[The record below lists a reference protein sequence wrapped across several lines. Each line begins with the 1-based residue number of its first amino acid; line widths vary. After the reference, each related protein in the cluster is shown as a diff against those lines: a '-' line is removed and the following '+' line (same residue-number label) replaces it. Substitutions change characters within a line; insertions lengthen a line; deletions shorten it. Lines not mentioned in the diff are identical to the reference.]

1 MMNTNFTG
9 RSIASD
15 GTAWCTYSNVLA
27 KNVIVCGVDKLFQ
40 GTQKIK
46 TLTLWFQKKH
56 QVNLEILKVKLGFN
70 PPETRVYLIEMHG

>member
-15 GTAWCTYSNVLA
+15 GTAWCTYSNALA

-46 TLTLWFQKKH
+46 TLTLWF
-56 QVNLEILKVKLGFN
+56 
-70 PPETRVYLIEMHG
+70 

>member
-15 GTAWCTYSNVLA
+15 GTAWCTYSNALA
-27 KNVIVCGVDKLFQ
+27 KNVIVCGDDKLF
-40 GTQKIK
+40 
-46 TLTLWFQKKH
+46 
-56 QVNLEILKVKLGFN
+56 KLGFN